1 MEVGKMIEIYT
12 TPSCS
17 SCRKAKKW
25 LEEYNVPYVEKNL
38 LVTKLTRENI
48 KYILEKTEN
57 GFEDIV
63 STRSKAF
70 KENDLVIDDMTMNQL
85 LDFILEHPSVLRRP
99 IIVDK
104 YRLQVGY
111 NDEEIRTFLP
121 RKYRNLMTCSNCD
134 DCNCSYITALERAL
148 KDNFINDQLV

>member
-1 MEVGKMIEIYT
+1 MVEIYT

-25 LEEYNVPYVEKNL
+25 LEQYGIKYVEKNL
-38 LVTKLTRENI
+38 LVTKITKDEI
-48 KYILEKTEN
+48 KHILEKTEN
-57 GFEDIV
+57 GFDDIV

-70 KENDLVIDDMTMNQL
+70 KDNNLDIEEMSMNDLL
-85 LDFILEHPSVLRRP
+85 EFIIKYPSVLRRP

-121 RKYRNLMTCSNCD
+121 REYRNVISCSNCES
-134 DCNCSYITALERAL
+134 CNCSYLTALERAL
-148 KDNFINDQLV
+148 SDNFIESNRL

>member
-1 MEVGKMIEIYT
+1 MIEIYT

-25 LEEYNVPYVEKNL
+25 LDEYQINYVEKNL
-38 LVTKLTRENI
+38 LVTKLTRDDI

-63 STRSKAF
+63 STRSKVF
-70 KENDLVIDDMTMNQL
+70 KENNLDIEEMSMNTL
-85 LDFILEHPSVLRRP
+85 LDFILANPSVLRRP

-121 RKYRNLMTCSNCD
+121 REYRNVMSCSNCD
-134 DCNCSYITALERAL
+134 SCSCSYVSALERAL
-148 KDNFINDQLV
+148 KDDFIQSQLA

>member
-1 MEVGKMIEIYT
+1 MVEIYT

-25 LEEYNVPYVEKNL
+25 LEQYSIKYVEKNL
-38 LVTKLTRENI
+38 LVTKITREDI
-48 KYILEKTEN
+48 KNILEKTDN

-63 STRSKAF
+63 STRSKVF
-70 KENDLVIDDMTMNQL
+70 KDTNLEIDDMSMNQL
-85 LDFILEHPSVLRRP
+85 LDFIVENPSVLRRP

-111 NDEEIRTFLP
+111 NDEEIRSFLP
-121 RKYRNLMTCSNCD
+121 REYRNVISCANCD
-134 DCNCSYITALERAL
+134 ECSCSYITALERAL
-148 KDNFINDQLV
+148 SDNFIESYRG